1 MRPGPT
7 LLLLVL
13 GLGGFQL
20 LSALRGTQVSE
31 PGRLRWPLPGP
42 PVVPVASELQEVP
55 PRPSF
60 NVPSGHV
67 QLRLLPRGRP
77 AGSVVLSGSRSLCFT
92 KPGGAWGRA
101 RRSYCLSLHA
111 LLCSSHPPT
120 APTHLH
126 LRLAAPEGRLSLA
139 WFAPLLRPPRHL
151 RWTFLLRLLGPG
163 SAQNRHPRSLAQL
176 TWPRPRAGFTA
187 ETKCPTDGPTPV
199 ILEAVNLHP
208 PKAIESS
215 VSCHMRRCQINQV
228 KVNRPGSKGP
238 LRLNWKEDHTIN
250 ATVAIYC
257 PDAQSFTQF
266 WEIFNVSKANQS
278 SNWAAPL
285 YLPQLQTNTNSSSL
299 HIPKYSV
306 TWGVYVVRLTVTI
319 TTTDPAM
326 PIIEDLDYISIEVYR
341 RPLKALILGYSSM
354 TVNFTDELV
363 LNGEQSADLEDDNPQ
378 EGLHFR
384 WYCTTNPQNY
394 AQSYINAASSQTCHP
409 GQTDLRWTWAT
420 GPVLKIAPEML
431 KGDAVYFIRMVV
443 EKNDRTA
450 FADRSVHVL
459 PGPTPTA
466 EISCFENCGSI
477 LIISERFSLF
487 LNCTNC
493 GSNWMDRYTWSVE
506 SAAGTGLPF
515 NWGGQTVTGRHRS
528 YLSIK
533 AFTFLTFLENQYWI
547 SLSLETWGGMVANFR
562 YSFVINHAP
571 LIGQCDINPGNG
583 IAFVT
588 EFVIHC
594 HRFKDSNLP
603 LTYKVIVSDLYNLG
617 EITTLENNTLGAI
630 LYLGTRPRT
639 PSFYLPVGIMA
650 NQFDVK
656 LYVQVYDTLGS
667 FSQVTLHATVQ
678 PPTNEQSPSTVIEQ
692 LFNDTKGN
700 GSLLLTLLQKQEF
713 LSAGYLMHIVAS
725 VLNSLRNDRSL
736 IGEKNSLR
744 KHLVNQTFLL
754 PLTTLSEINQVV
766 TIITELTQ
774 KISELTKVDQRLAI
788 VRIRQAAQALQV
800 YQQNDKN
807 FRSEQMEIVSSG
819 IFTVLSKVLMQIT
832 PHEVFQDPFYTME
845 ALTDTMLGI
854 KVPGS
859 EATTLSISNLNVRV
873 SKVELR
879 DAHRVYTNEP
889 HCQNCLYPTL
899 KAHSVPDLLPSAP
912 ISTMFC
918 EFADDPFPWLT
929 YSGQI
934 SDQVIGYRMTG
945 TKPNGD
951 VVDVRPDVVEVYLS
965 RRSFA
970 SAAFNLMMGPT
981 GEPNEVDKSLKKTT
995 GGFRFEVDTRV
1006 VKELM
1011 IHIETQV
1018 TVVFKVLVY
1027 AGSQVT
1033 PTALVA
1039 TFLVPHDIPPTA
1051 SPSGLLDL
1059 ACSVKEARV
1068 VCLSQSLL
1076 LLIGQLNHSPKCAVT
1091 VVLQAPRFL
1100 LTPSD
1105 RLVRISVF
1113 SVHCLD
1119 MLGTQSDWREGN
1131 CILGK
1136 NTSWRKVHCIC
1147 KVKAR
1152 ARRQVNSL
1160 LNLNRIQLRTH
1171 FITAKVIVIPNP
1183 VDLQLEVVKKINQK
1197 PVTLFTVL
1205 FILLIYSVLAFWA
1218 LHKDEMDQFRRHPV
1232 VVLPDNDP
1240 YDNKCYLITIFT
1252 GSRWGSGTRADVFI
1266 QLMGSEGASDVHCL
1280 SHPEYKTLYRGN
1292 INTFLL
1298 TTKSDLGDIHSIRL
1312 WHNNEGKAPS
1322 WYLSRIKVESLFQR
1336 RIWLFLCRKWLS
1348 LETAL
1353 DQTFP
1358 ITNPEK
1364 PLNKIDFFLITST
1377 YELWKSHMW
1386 FSIFAGIIAKPVNR
1400 LQRLSCCL
1408 AVLLS
1413 TLLCNIMFFNANRKE
1428 EIESKELYQIR
1439 LMMIAIQSTLIT
1451 VPVQLLLSFLFTYSQ
1466 KKPTDMTLDEVAP
1479 QEHHPVV
1486 SEEGGFW
1493 DEHLVKWYAYETT
1506 HKEETRQAEKLA
1518 SSGSAELQE
1527 ASEQTT
1533 SKTNQQ
1539 LEEEESKAPQ
1549 TSKKNINSNNKNAD
1563 TTYNQDVLSE
1573 DPPSQEHPKPKTR
1586 ILLPRWCVYIAWFLV
1601 FAICSISSFFIVF
1614 YGLTY
1619 GSNMSKQWLFT
1630 SVFSFF
1636 QSIFLVQTAKILLWT
1651 SFRTNNTQ
1659 YCKSLPW
1666 TVNYP
1671 YTEITLPGLRKSKAE
1686 KHRQHLHIR
1695 CLRRSRMYQP
1705 LAPVEIGILKRQK
1718 RIKRRAFL
1726 FLSYLLMHFIFLA
1739 LLLGLISRLRHA
1751 DCFHYNQFIR
1761 DYFSMDL
1768 TTVTKLEHI
1777 YRWLS
1782 KVPLPLFH
1790 NDLNPT
1796 YLYDSS
1802 SQILGLPLMRQVR
1815 ATPDA
1820 KRCLSDKNLI
1830 LNGIKNVMHCHPKYG
1845 VDPEDTKNYSSF
1857 WKDVGKQAVSTN
1869 PNGFTY
1875 KPHENKWPYHSYGL
1889 LHTYGSGGYAFYFFP
1904 DQQQFNSTLRL
1915 KELQENHWL
1924 DEKTWAVILELTTF
1938 NPDVNL
1944 FCCVSIIFEVSQLG
1958 VVNSSAS
1965 VHSFSLSDLNWNRSV
1980 EIYLYLAVLIFFLAY
1995 IVDEACIIAQERASY
2010 VRSVYN
2016 LLNFVLK
2023 CIFTVLIVF
2032 FLRKLLLTTDLI
2044 QLYLTNPKNFI
2055 PFHAI
2060 AQVDHVMWIILGFL
2074 LFLTI
2079 LKTLRY
2085 SRVFY
2090 DVRLAQRAIQIA
2102 LPGISHMAFVVS
2114 VYFFVYMTFG
2124 YLVFGQYEWNY
2135 CNLIHAT
2142 QTVFSYCVSAF
2153 QNTKF
2158 SSNRVLGVL
2167 FLSSFM
2173 LIMICILVNL
2183 FQAVILSAY
2192 DEMKQPVYEEP
2203 SDEAEA
2209 MTYLCRKLRMLFRFL
2224 TCQPR
2229 TKEEPEFVTDMLYG
2243 QPEKKSRQYLGLKTR
2258 NINGKKM
2265 VYLVV

>member
-1 MRPGPT
+1 MRPGPA
-7 LLLLVL
+7 LLLLGLSLGQGCLRMTSVPGGVQAADSEGPPSVL
-13 GLGGFQL
+13 LVSDSDFRGPGIGTHLCLRFH
-20 LSALRGTQVSE
+20 LSASHSLSILHAVSRGHYL
-31 PGRLRWPLPGP
+31 G
-42 PVVPVASELQEVP
+42 
-55 PRPSF
+55 
-60 NVPSGHV
+60 
-67 QLRLLPRGRP
+67 
-77 AGSVVLSGSRSLCFT
+77 
-92 KPGGAWGRA
+92 
-101 RRSYCLSLHA
+101 LHA
-111 LLCSSHPPT
+111 LLRARAA
-120 APTHLH
+120 APSHLH
-126 LRLAAPEGRLSLA
+126 LLLTAPKCHLLLA
-139 WFAPLLRPPRHL
+139 WFPPLQRPPRHP
-151 RWTFLLRLLGPG
+151 RTFLLLLLRPCPARPG
-163 SAQNRHPRSLAQL
+163 APAAQL
-176 TWPRPRAGFTA
+176 TWPAGAPGPPHRGFMA
-187 ETKCPTDGPTPV
+187 ETKGPRDSGPKV
-199 ILEAVNLHP
+199 ILE
-208 PKAIESS
+208 
-215 VSCHMRRCQINQV
+215 
-228 KVNRPGSKGP
+228 KVNSHPRKAREPSVFCVVLHVTIERDQPVK
-238 LRLNWKEDHTIN
+238 LSRTEDNTIN
-250 ATVAIYC
+250 ASMVFSC
-257 PDAQSFTQF
+257 PTRVFEQW
-266 WEIFNVSKANQS
+266 WEIFKVSGEKVP
-278 SNWAAPL
+278 NWAKPL
-285 YLPQLQTNTNSSSL
+285 YIPQIYKRRNSSSL
-299 HIPKYSV
+299 YIPKN
-306 TWGVYVVRLTVTI
+306 TLMWGLYVLRFRMVVITTI
-319 TTTDPAM
+319 TWS
-326 PIIEDLDYISIEVYR
+326 PIIDSDDHIYIEVYR
-341 RPLKALILGYSSM
+341 RPLKAIILGASDF
-354 TVNFTDELV
+354 TLKFTDELV

-378 EGLHFR
+378 EGLHFL

-394 AQSYINAASSQTCHP
+394 VKSYINTSSSQTCHP

-420 GPVLKIAPEML
+420 GPVLKTAPEML
-431 KGDAVYFIRMVV
+431 KGDAEYFFRMVV
-443 EKNDRTA
+443 EKKDRIA
-450 FADRSVHVL
+450 FADRSVRVL
-459 PGPTPTA
+459 PGPTPIA
-466 EISCFENCGSI
+466 GIECLENCGQ
-477 LIISERFSLF
+477 LLMISDRFSLF

-493 GSNWMDRYTWSVE
+493 GSNWMNRYTWSVE
-506 SAAGTGLPF
+506 SADGRDVAF
-515 NWGGQTVTGRHRS
+515 NWEEQTVTGRHGS
-528 YLSIK
+528 YLSTK
-533 AFTFLTFLENQYWI
+533 TYAFLMFPEKHNWI
-547 SLSLETWGGMVANFR
+547 SLTLDTWSGVSLNFR
-562 YSFVINHAP
+562 YSFIVNHPPVFGTCEISP
-571 LIGQCDINPGNG
+571 LKG
-583 IAFVT
+583 ITFVT
-588 EFVIHC
+588 KFVVSC
-594 HRFKDSNLP
+594 HGYRDRNMP

-617 EITTLENNTLGAI
+617 EISTLEDNTLGAI
-630 LYLGTRPRT
+630 LYLGTRPST
-639 PSFYLPVGIMA
+639 PTFYLPVGIMA

-678 PPTNEQSPSTVIEQ
+678 PPTNQQAPSTVIQQ
-692 LFNDTKGN
+692 LLNDTKGT

-713 LSAGYLMHIVAS
+713 LSVGYLMHTVAS
-725 VLNSLRNDRSL
+725 VLNSLRNDRTL
-736 IGEKNSLR
+736 TGDKNRLR
-744 KHLVNQTFLL
+744 NHLVNQTFRL
-754 PLTTLSEINQVV
+754 PLTTLPEINQVV

-774 KISELTKVDQRLAI
+774 KISELTQVAQRLAI
-788 VRIRQAAQALQV
+788 VRIWQATEALQA
-800 YQQNDKN
+800 YQQNDKK

-819 IFTVLSKVLMQIT
+819 IFTILSKILMQIT
-832 PHEVFQDPFYTME
+832 PHQVVQDPFYMIE

-859 EATTLSISNLNVRV
+859 IATTLSISNLNVHV
-873 SKVELR
+873 NKVELR

-889 HCQNCLYPTL
+889 HCQNCLYPAL

-945 TKPNGD
+945 TKANGD
-951 VVDVRPDVVEVYLS
+951 VVDVRPDVVEMYLR
-965 RRSFA
+965 RRSLT
-970 SAAFNLMMGPT
+970 SAAFNLTMGPT
-981 GEPNEVDKSLKKTT
+981 SEPDEVDESLEKTT
-995 GGFRFEVDTRV
+995 GGFSFEVDTGV
-1006 VKELM
+1006 VKELL
-1011 IHIETQV
+1011 IHIVTQV

-1027 AGSQVT
+1027 AGSEVT
-1033 PTALVA
+1033 PPALVA
-1039 TFLVPHDIPPTA
+1039 SFLVPHDMPPTA
-1051 SPSGLLDL
+1051 SPSDLLDL
-1059 ACSVKEARV
+1059 TCSVKEARV
-1068 VCLSQSLL
+1068 LCLSQTLL
-1076 LLIGQLNHSPKCAVT
+1076 LLIAQLIHSPKCAVS
-1091 VVLQAPRFL
+1091 VVLQAPRFV

-1105 RLVRISVF
+1105 RLVSISIF

-1119 MLGTQSDWREGN
+1119 MLGIQSDWREGN
-1131 CILGK
+1131 CNLGK
-1136 NTSWRKVHCIC
+1136 KTNWHKVHCIC
-1147 KVKAR
+1147 KVKGR
-1152 ARRQVNSL
+1152 ARRQVSSTG
-1160 LNLNRIQLRTH
+1160 RIQLRTH

-1183 VDLQLEVVKKINQK
+1183 VDLQLDVVKKISQN

-1205 FILLIYSVLAFWA
+1205 FILLIYIVLAFWA
-1218 LHKDEMDQFRRHPV
+1218 LHRDETDQFQQHPV
-1232 VVLPDNDP
+1232 IVLPDNDP

-1266 QLMGSEGASDVHCL
+1266 QLMGSQGTSDVHCL
-1280 SHPEYKTLYRGN
+1280 THPDYKTLLRGCA
-1292 INTFLL
+1292 NTFLL

-1322 WYLSRIKVESLFQR
+1322 WYVSRIKVENLFHR
-1336 RIWLFLCRKWLS
+1336 RIWLFMCRKWLS
-1348 LETAL
+1348 LETSV

-1358 ITNPEK
+1358 VTNPEK
-1364 PLNKIDFFLITST
+1364 PLNRIDFFLITST
-1377 YELWKSHMW
+1377 YELGKSHMW

-1428 EIESKELYQIR
+1428 DIESKELYYIR
-1439 LMMIAIQSTLIT
+1439 LMMIGIESALIT
-1451 VPVQLLLSFLFTYSQ
+1451 APVQVLLSFLFTYSQ
-1466 KKPTDMTLDEVAP
+1466 KKPIEMTVDEVAP
-1479 QEHHPVV
+1479 RNDHPVV

-1506 HKEETRQAEKLA
+1506 KTKKRHAEKLA
-1518 SSGSAELQE
+1518 SSGSPELQE
-1527 ASEQTT
+1527 APGKTT
-1533 SKTNQQ
+1533 SKINHQ
-1539 LEEEESKAPQ
+1539 LEVEESKAL
-1549 TSKKNINSNNKNAD
+1549 SYKKNTNSNNKNAD
-1563 TTYNQDVLSE
+1563 TTYNQDVRSE
-1573 DPPSQEHPKPKTR
+1573 ELPSQEQPKRKTR

-1619 GSNMSKQWLFT
+1619 GSNMSKQWFLT

-1636 QSIFLVQTAKILLWT
+1636 QSIFLVQTTKILLWT
-1651 SFRTNNTQ
+1651 SFRTNKTQ
-1659 YCKSLPW
+1659 YCKGLPW
-1666 TVNYP
+1666 TVKYRF
-1671 YTEITLPGLRKSKAE
+1671 TEIKLPGLRKSKAE
-1686 KHRQHLHIR
+1686 KHRQHLHMR
-1695 CLRRSRMYQP
+1695 RLRRSKIYKP
-1705 LAPVEIGILKRQK
+1705 LTQVEIGIFKRKK

-1726 FLSYLLMHFIFLA
+1726 FLSYLLMHFTFLA
-1739 LLLGLISRLRHA
+1739 LLLGLITRLHHA

-1761 DYFSMDL
+1761 DYFSVDL

-1777 YRWLS
+1777 YTWLS

-1790 NDLNPT
+1790 NDVHPT
-1796 YLYDSS
+1796 YIYDSS

-1820 KRCLSDKNLI
+1820 KRCLPDKNPV
-1830 LNGIKNVMHCHPKYG
+1830 LNGIKNIMHCHPEYG

-1875 KPHENKWPYHSYGL
+1875 KPQEKNWPYHSYGL

-1915 KELQENHWL
+1915 KELQGNHWL

-1965 VHSFSLSDLNWNRSV
+1965 VHSFSLSDLNWNRSA

-1995 IVDEACIIAQERASY
+1995 IIDEAYIIGLERASY

-2032 FLRKLLLTTDLI
+2032 FLRKLLLTTDIILF
-2044 QLYLTNPKNFI
+2044 YLSSPQNFI

-2060 AQVDHVMWIILGFL
+2060 AQVDHVVRILLGFL
-2074 LFLTI
+2074 VFLTI

-2102 LPGISHMAFVVS
+2102 LPGITHMAFVVS
-2114 VYFFVYMTFG
+2114 VYFFVYMAFG
-2124 YLVFGQYEWNY
+2124 YLVFGQHEWNY

-2167 FLSSFM
+2167 FLASFM
-2173 LIMICILVNL
+2173 LIISCILVNL
-2183 FQAVILSAY
+2183 FRAVILSAY
-2192 DEMKQPVYEEP
+2192 EELKQPVYEEP

-2209 MTYLCRKLRMLFRFL
+2209 MTYLCHKLRMLIRFL

-2243 QPEKKSRQYLGLKTR
+2243 QPEKKNRQYLGLKTR
-2258 NINGKKM
+2258 LVNGKK
-2265 VYLVV
+2265 VAYIVV

>member
-1 MRPGPT
+1 MKVSRKEDFT
-7 LLLLVL
+7 IKATVQ
-13 GLGGFQL
+13 FSCS
-20 LSALRGTQVSE
+20 SAL
-31 PGRLRWPLPGP
+31 
-42 PVVPVASELQEVP
+42 
-55 PRPSF
+55 
-60 NVPSGHV
+60 
-67 QLRLLPRGRP
+67 
-77 AGSVVLSGSRSLCFT
+77 
-92 KPGGAWGRA
+92 
-101 RRSYCLSLHA
+101 
-111 LLCSSHPPT
+111 
-120 APTHLH
+120 
-126 LRLAAPEGRLSLA
+126 
-139 WFAPLLRPPRHL
+139 
-151 RWTFLLRLLGPG
+151 
-163 SAQNRHPRSLAQL
+163 
-176 TWPRPRAGFTA
+176 TW
-187 ETKCPTDGPTPV
+187 K
-199 ILEAVNLHP
+199 
-208 PKAIESS
+208 
-215 VSCHMRRCQINQV
+215 Q
-228 KVNRPGSKGP
+228 
-238 LRLNWKEDHTIN
+238 W
-250 ATVAIYC
+250 
-257 PDAQSFTQF
+257 
-266 WEIFNVSKANQS
+266 WEIYKVSNANQ
-278 SNWAAPL
+278 
-285 YLPQLQTNTNSSSL
+285 LPTWKNPMYIPEIEMGNSTSL
-299 HIPKYSV
+299 FIPKN
-306 TWGVYVVRLTVTI
+306 TLMWGLYVVRFRMVVNTTI
-319 TTTDPAM
+319 QKS
-326 PIIEDLDYISIEVYR
+326 PIIDSTDYIYIEVFR
-341 RPLKALILGYSSM
+341 RPLMAIILGPS
-354 TVNFTDELV
+354 NFTLKFTDKLV
-363 LNGEQSADLEDDNPQ
+363 LNGEQSVDLEDDNPQ

-394 AQSYINAASSQTCHP
+394 IQSYINIASSQTCHP
-409 GQTDLRWTWAT
+409 GQTDLRWMWAT
-420 GPVLKIAPEML
+420 GPVLKLTPELL
-431 KGDAVYFIRMVV
+431 KGGASYFFRMVV
-443 EKNDRTA
+443 EKNDRTT
-450 FADRSVHVL
+450 FADRSVYVL

-466 EISCFENCGSI
+466 EIQCLENCGHIVMVSD
-477 LIISERFSLF
+477 RFSLF
-487 LNCTNC
+487 LNCPNC
-493 GSNWMDRYTWSVE
+493 GSNWMDRYTWSLE
-506 SAAGTGLPF
+506 SAAGTDIPF
-515 NWGGQTVTGRHRS
+515 NWNGQTVTGRHGS
-528 YLSIK
+528 YLSMK
-533 AFTFLTFLENQYWI
+533 AFAFLMFSENQYWI
-547 SLSLETWGGMVANFR
+547 SSRLDTWSAMRVNLR

-571 LIGQCDINPGNG
+571 VMGQCEINPVKG

-588 EFVIHC
+588 KFVVAC
-594 HRFKDSNLP
+594 YNFKDRNLP

-617 EITTLENNTLGAI
+617 EISTLEENTLGAI
-630 LYLGTRPRT
+630 LYLGTQPRT

-678 PPTNEQSPSTVIEQ
+678 PPTNEQSPSTVIQQ

-713 LSAGYLMHIVAS
+713 LSAGYLIHLVAS

-774 KISELTKVDQRLAI
+774 KISELTQVAQRLAI

-873 SKVELR
+873 NKVELK

-889 HCQNCLYPTL
+889 HCQNCLYPIVT
-899 KAHSVPDLLPSAP
+899 AQNVPDLLPSAP

-934 SDQVIGYRMTG
+934 SDQVIGFRITG
-945 TKPNGD
+945 TKANGD
-951 VVDVRPDVVEVYLS
+951 VVHVRPDVVEMYLS
-965 RRSFA
+965 RRSLT
-970 SAAFNLMMGPT
+970 SAAFNLTIGPT
-981 GEPNEVDKSLKKTT
+981 GEPDEVDESLKKAT
-995 GGFRFEVDTRV
+995 GGFHFEVDTGL

-1011 IHIETQV
+1011 IHIDTQV

-1039 TFLVPHDIPPTA
+1039 TFLVPHDMPPTA

-1076 LLIGQLNHSPKCAVT
+1076 LLIVNLINSPKCAVT
-1091 VVLQAPRFL
+1091 VVLQAPRFVL
-1100 LTPSD
+1100 KPSD

-1119 MLGTQSDWREGN
+1119 MLGIQSEWGESN
-1131 CILGK
+1131 CVLGK
-1136 NTSWRKVHCIC
+1136 KTNWHKVHCVC
-1147 KVKAR
+1147 KVKGKP
-1152 ARRQVNSL
+1152 RRQVNSIF
-1160 LNLNRIQLRTH
+1160 NLNTMPMRMS
-1171 FITAKVIVIPNP
+1171 FVTAKVIVVPNL
-1183 VDLQLEVVKKINQK
+1183 VDLQLEVVKKISQNL
-1197 PVTLFTVL
+1197 VTLFTVL
-1205 FILLIYSVLAFWA
+1205 FILLIYIVLAFWA
-1218 LHKDEMDQFRRHPV
+1218 LHRDETDQFQRHSV

-1240 YDNKCYLITIFT
+1240 YDKKSYLITIFT
-1252 GSRWGSGTRADVFI
+1252 GSRWGSGTRADVFV

-1280 SHPEYKTLYRGN
+1280 SHPEYKTLLRGSA
-1292 INTFLL
+1292 NTFLL

-1322 WYLSRIKVESLFQR
+1322 WYLSRIKVENLFQR
-1336 RIWLFLCRKWLS
+1336 RIWLFMCRKWLS
-1348 LETAL
+1348 LGTSL

-1358 ITNPEK
+1358 VTNPEK
-1364 PLNKIDFFLITST
+1364 PLNRIDFFLITST
-1377 YELWKSHMW
+1377 YELGKSHML

-1506 HKEETRQAEKLA
+1506 HKEETRPAEKLP
-1518 SSGSAELQE
+1518 SSGSPEFQE

-1539 LEEEESKAPQ
+1539 LEEKESKAPQ
-1549 TSKKNINSNNKNAD
+1549 TYKKNTNSNNKNAKGKD
-1563 TTYNQDVLSE
+1563 NQDALSE
-1573 DPPSQEHPKPKTR
+1573 EATSQKKPKPKTR
-1586 ILLPRWCVYIAWFLV
+1586 ILLPRWCVYIAWLLF

-1619 GSNMSKQWLFT
+1619 GYNMSIRWLYT

-1636 QSIFLVQTAKILLWT
+1636 QSIFLVQTTKILLWT
-1651 SFRTNNTQ
+1651 SIRTNKAK
-1659 YCKSLPW
+1659 YCKNLPW
-1666 TVNYP
+1666 TVKYH
-1671 YTEITLPGLRKSKAE
+1671 YMEIKLPGLKKNKAGR
-1686 KHRQHLHIR
+1686 HRQHVHIR
-1695 CLRRSRMYQP
+1695 RLRRSRMYQP
-1705 LAPVEIGILKRQK
+1705 LTEDEILIFKRQK
-1718 RIKRRAFL
+1718 RIKRAAFL

-1761 DYFSMDL
+1761 DYFSMNL
-1768 TTVTKLEHI
+1768 TTVTKLDHI
-1777 YRWLS
+1777 YTWLS

-1820 KRCLSDKNLI
+1820 KGCLSDKNPV
-1830 LNGIKNVMHCHPKYG
+1830 LNGIKNITHCHPEYG

-1915 KELQENHWL
+1915 KELQGNHWL
-1924 DEKTWAVILELTTF
+1924 DEKTWAMILELTTF
-1938 NPDVNL
+1938 NPNVNL

-1965 VHSFSLSDLNWNRSV
+1965 VHSFLLSDLNWNRSA
-1980 EIYLYLAVLIFFLAY
+1980 EIYLYLAIFIFFVVY
-1995 IVDEACIIAQERASY
+1995 TVDEAYTIVLERASY

-2016 LLNFVLK
+2016 LLNLVLK

-2032 FLRKLLLTTDLI
+2032 FLWKLLLATEI
-2044 QLYLTNPKNFI
+2044 IPFYLSNPKNFI

-2060 AQVDHVMWIILGFL
+2060 AQVDHVVRILLGFL
-2074 LFLTI
+2074 VFLTI

-2085 SRVFY
+2085 SRGFY

-2102 LPGISHMAFVVS
+2102 LPGITHVAFVVS
-2114 VYFFVYMTFG
+2114 LYFFVYMAFG
-2124 YLVFGQYEWNY
+2124 YLVFGQHEWNY
-2135 CNLIHAT
+2135 SNLIHAS

-2167 FLSSFM
+2167 FLASFM

-2183 FQAVILSAY
+2183 FRAVILSTY
-2192 DEMKQPVYEEP
+2192 KEMKQPVYEEP

-2209 MTYLCRKLRMLFRFL
+2209 MAYLCRKLRMLFLFL

-2243 QPEKKSRQYLGLKTR
+2243 QPEKNSRQYLGLKTR
-2258 NINGKKM
+2258 LVNGKKM
-2265 VYLVV
+2265 AYIVV